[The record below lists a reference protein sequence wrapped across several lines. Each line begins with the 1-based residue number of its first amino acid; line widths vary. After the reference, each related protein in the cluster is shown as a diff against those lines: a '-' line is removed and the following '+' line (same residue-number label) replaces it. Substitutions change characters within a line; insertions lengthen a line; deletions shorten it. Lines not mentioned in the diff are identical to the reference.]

1 MLLRHLVQR
10 QPPQSVVLRA
20 PGRTPLTYGQLASL
34 IERTAESL
42 AGSGIGSSDQL
53 AIVLP
58 NGPEM
63 AAALANA
70 CATAPL
76 NPAYREEEFAFYL
89 EDLKTRALLVDKN
102 APDAAL

>member
-1 MLLRHLVQR
+1 MLLRDLVQR
-10 QPPQSVVLRA
+10 QPPQSVALRA

-42 AGSGIGSSDQL
+42 AGSGIATSDKL

-63 AAALANA
+63 AAAFISVANV

-76 NPAYREEEFAFYL
+76 NPAYREEEFAFYR
-89 EDLKTRALLVDKN
+89 TV
-102 APDAAL
+102 P